1 MRAKNMDAQSFTVE
15 FIPRLFGVTRATLDR
30 LLGRDGVK
38 PSIAGDMERVFQTT
52 LSGRSL
58 EQLTLGALACFG
70 ETLNDIAVGEEVR
83 IPNLYM
89 WLRQAMSRAT
99 SQALW
104 GKANNPY
111 GGGDEEVIN
120 AQW

>member
-38 PSIAGDMERVFQTT
+38 PSIAADMERVFQTT

-58 EQLTLGALACFG
+58 EQLTLGALTCFG
-70 ETLNDIAVGEEVR
+70 ETLNNVPAGEEVR

-104 GKANNPY
+104 GKVNNPY
-111 GGGDEEVIN
+111 GGDEEVIN